1 MKILFFGDIIGR
13 PGRHAIATILPRW
26 QAAYSPDI
34 IIANGENTAAGM
46 GITHTV
52 ADELFGAGINVLTL
66 GNHTFSKKE
75 AEQLLVNEPRII
87 RPANYPEGVP
97 GFGYG
102 IFKAGNK
109 RLAVINLL
117 GRTFMEPADDP
128 FKVAADLLPL
138 IKSHTNCI
146 LFDVHA
152 EATSEKA
159 AIAWHFDGKISAVVG
174 THTHVQTSDE
184 RILPQGTAFI
194 TDVGMVGPQD
204 SILGMQKDG
213 VLKKFLTRMP
223 SRFEV
228 AGGNVTINAVVI
240 EVNDETG
247 MALNITRIQEIM
259 KSNIT
264 DDGRK

>member
-13 PGRHAIATILPRW
+13 PGRHAITNILPRW
-26 QAAYSPDI
+26 KTIYSPDI

-46 GITHTV
+46 GITQTV
-52 ADELFGAGINVLTL
+52 ASELFGAGINVLTL

-75 AEQLLVNEPRII
+75 AEQLLVNESRII
-87 RPANYPEGVP
+87 RPANYPDGVP

-102 IFKAGNK
+102 IYKAGNS
-109 RLAVINLL
+109 RLAVVNLL

-146 LFDVHA
+146 LFDIHA

-159 AIAWHFDGKISAVVG
+159 AIAWHFDGKVSAVVG

-184 RILPQGTAFI
+184 RVFPQGTAFI

-228 AGGNVTINAVVI
+228 AGGNVIINAVVI
-240 EVNDETG
+240 ELNDVTG
-247 MALNITRIQEIM
+247 KAQSITRIQEVI
-259 KSNIT
+259 KSDVT
-264 DDGRK
+264 DNDRK